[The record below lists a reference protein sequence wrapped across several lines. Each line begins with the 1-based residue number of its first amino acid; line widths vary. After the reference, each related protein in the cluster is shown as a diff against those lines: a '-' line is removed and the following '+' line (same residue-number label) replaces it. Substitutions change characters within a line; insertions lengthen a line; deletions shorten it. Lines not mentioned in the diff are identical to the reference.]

1 MVLMSRH
8 GPSAVGEF
16 GVATPF
22 LCLDK
27 GARLLGS
34 LVSQPH
40 FEVVTWVVMFGVT
53 TSFLVSRIEG
63 AEVVSRHS

>member
-8 GPSAVGEF
+8 GPSTVGMF

-22 LCLDK
+22 LGRNK

-34 LVSQPH
+34 LVSLHQ
-40 FEVVTWVVMFGVT
+40 FFFVTETGLRLSNVKFWHRSGT
-53 TSFLVSRIEG
+53 GRSVSRP
-63 AEVVSRHS
+63 

>member
-8 GPSAVGEF
+8 GPSAVGMF

-22 LCLDK
+22 LCRDK

-34 LVSQPH
+34 LVS
-40 FEVVTWVVMFGVT
+40 
-53 TSFLVSRIEG
+53 
-63 AEVVSRHS
+63 RHQFYVATEIGLRLGNVKF